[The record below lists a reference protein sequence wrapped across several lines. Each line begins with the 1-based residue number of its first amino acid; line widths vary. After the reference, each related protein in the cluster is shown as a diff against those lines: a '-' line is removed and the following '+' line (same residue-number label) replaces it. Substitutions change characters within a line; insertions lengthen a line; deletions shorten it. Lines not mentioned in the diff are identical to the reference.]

1 MKRFTTHLRIVFI
14 AILLLMTTMPTF
26 AQADSTMLKSMD
38 SVRISLLTCGPGNQV
53 YSYYGHTAIRYH
65 DLARQQDIA
74 INYGIFSFQKSYFIL
89 RFVFGLTDYEMGIE
103 DFATFISTYSHR
115 GSWVKEQVLNLTR
128 EEKWAITQAID
139 VNYRPENRVY
149 RYNYFYDNCT
159 TRARDMLINH
169 IEGHVLYPASQSQK
183 ISYREMIHQWNQS
196 HRWARFGN
204 DLLLGVHA
212 DAATTNEQ
220 QQFLPDSLRADF
232 AEAIVIDHQGHRRS
246 LVDSTCYLVPPVE
259 KHVSRAPITPLHCA
273 VLWCIATLIICFAEW
288 KFKRILWQYDLIVM
302 LLSGIAG
309 VILLAM
315 VFSQHPTVQLNFQIL
330 LLCPLHLFFLYPSI
344 KALRNGHLHD
354 YTKFWSILL
363 CAFLLLSFFQHYAEG
378 MTLVALSLLC
388 RYCWLYLYT
397 HKIKNR

>member
-128 EEKWAITQAID
+128 KEKWAITQAID

-149 RYNYFYDNCT
+149 RYNYF
-159 TRARDMLINH
+159 
-169 IEGHVLYPASQSQK
+169 
-183 ISYREMIHQWNQS
+183 
-196 HRWARFGN
+196 
-204 DLLLGVHA
+204 
-212 DAATTNEQ
+212 
-220 QQFLPDSLRADF
+220 
-232 AEAIVIDHQGHRRS
+232 
-246 LVDSTCYLVPPVE
+246 
-259 KHVSRAPITPLHCA
+259 
-273 VLWCIATLIICFAEW
+273 
-288 KFKRILWQYDLIVM
+288 
-302 LLSGIAG
+302 
-309 VILLAM
+309 
-315 VFSQHPTVQLNFQIL
+315 
-330 LLCPLHLFFLYPSI
+330 
-344 KALRNGHLHD
+344 
-354 YTKFWSILL
+354 
-363 CAFLLLSFFQHYAEG
+363 
-378 MTLVALSLLC
+378 
-388 RYCWLYLYT
+388 
-397 HKIKNR
+397 